1 MLELL
6 LRLLHRISVAECYR
20 VLPVYL
26 ILSLEFPFNLG
37 IGDLVK
43 ALHPVD
49 DHQSDHH
56 DEKTQCN

>member
-1 MLELL
+1 MPELF
-6 LRLLHRISVAECYR
+6 LHFLDRVSEAEGYR